1 MRLRWMPQARK
12 DLAEIIAY
20 IARDDPTAA
29 ERVYDRL
36 VSAAALLL
44 EQPGMGRPG
53 RVDGTR
59 ELVVPRT
66 PCALPYRVRVGSQ
79 GVVQILAVIHSSRQF
94 PQSFD

>member
-1 MRLRWMPQARK
+1 MRLRWMPQARN

-20 IARDDPTAA
+20 IARDNPAAA
-29 ERVYDRL
+29 EGVYDRL
-36 VSAAALLL
+36 VAAAALLI

-53 RVDGTR
+53 RVGGTR

-66 PCALPYRVRVGSQ
+66 PYILPYRVRDASG
-79 GVVQILAVIHSSRQF
+79 GVVQILAVIHSSRRY